1 MRSKEREKEIDNAP
15 LIFSD
20 YATEQREKRYYAIQ
34 YCKLVLWL
42 VLESLFFML
51 FGAILYHFLMH

>member
-1 MRSKEREKEIDNAP
+1 MRSKERKEIDNAP
-15 LIFSD
+15 LIFSN
-20 YATEQREKRYYAIQ
+20 YAAEQREKRYYAIQ